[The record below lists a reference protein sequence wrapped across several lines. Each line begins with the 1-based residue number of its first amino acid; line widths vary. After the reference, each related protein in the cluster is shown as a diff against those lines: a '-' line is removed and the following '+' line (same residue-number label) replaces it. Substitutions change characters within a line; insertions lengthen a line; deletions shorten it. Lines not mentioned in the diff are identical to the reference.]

1 MLENLLLGLQIT
13 AIGLIVVF
21 AILVLLIVALQLFEK
36 FLYKKSSLQDAEPEA
51 VQPVQP
57 QIAVSQDVNADAA
70 VVAAITASL
79 AVILGQSQQS
89 AANSRVSFVV
99 RSIKKF

>member
-21 AILVLLIVALQLFEK
+21 AILALLIVALQLFEK

-51 VQPVQP
+51 V
-57 QIAVSQDVNADAA
+57 
-70 VVAAITASL
+70 
-79 AVILGQSQQS
+79 
-89 AANSRVSFVV
+89 
-99 RSIKKF
+99 